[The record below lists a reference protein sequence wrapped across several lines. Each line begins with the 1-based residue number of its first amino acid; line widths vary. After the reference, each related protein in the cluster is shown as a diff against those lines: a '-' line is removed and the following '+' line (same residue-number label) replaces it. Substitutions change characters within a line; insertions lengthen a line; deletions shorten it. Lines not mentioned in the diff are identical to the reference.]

1 MSKFIINCIKFN
13 HPVYIQWTCFM
24 KKNNYFQKCNEKMK
38 KKHHPRN
45 ILFMYHIIKSFKTLC
60 LHLIHVSHFRFAI
73 GRAMLKFQL
82 ERKARPA
89 CRGRYNSMFWKSFL
103 DLSRKFLHTATLS
116 VRYMAESRHE
126 RAADLEYGYGT
137 HGDGVSSGEC
147 RSQWKVKHSGTLN

>member
-13 HPVYIQWTCFM
+13 HPVYIQWTYFM
-24 KKNNYFQKCNEKMK
+24 KKIIIFKNVMKRWK

-73 GRAMLKFQL
+73 ERVVLKFQL

-89 CRGRYNSMFWKSFL
+89 CLGAVATTECFEKAFLTCLENFFTQHRWVCTIWQNLDMNEPPIWSM
-103 DLSRKFLHTATLS
+103 DTAHMVT
-116 VRYMAESRHE
+116 VPV
-126 RAADLEYGYGT
+126 
-137 HGDGVSSGEC
+137 VSTN
-147 RSQWKVKHSGTLN
+147 HSEK